1 MTNKDRDKI
10 VHKLIRAENLIQEA
24 KQLLWSEWRNYFDVE
39 LWMSQMESMRYRT
52 TILQDKFR
60 NNTVR

>member
-10 VHKLIRAENLIQEA
+10 VHKLTRAENLIQEA
-24 KQLLWSEWRNYFDVE
+24 KQLLWSEWSDYFDVE

>member
-24 KQLLWSEWRNYFDVE
+24 KQLLRRKWRNYFDVE
-39 LWMSQMESMRYRT
+39 LWMSQMESMRYQT

>member
-39 LWMSQMESMRYRT
+39 LWMSQMESMRYQT

>member
-10 VHKLIRAENLIQEA
+10 VQKLTRAENLIQEA
-24 KQLLWSEWRNYFDVE
+24 KQLLWSEWSDYFDVE

>member
-24 KQLLWSEWRNYFDVE
+24 KQLLWSEWSDYFDVE
-39 LWMSQMESMRYRT
+39 LWMSQMESMRYQT